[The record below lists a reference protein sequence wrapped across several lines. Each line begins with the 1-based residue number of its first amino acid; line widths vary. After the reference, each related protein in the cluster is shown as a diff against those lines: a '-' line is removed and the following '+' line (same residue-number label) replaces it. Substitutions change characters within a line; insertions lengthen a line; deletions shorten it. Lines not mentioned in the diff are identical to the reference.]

1 MNTPDGGIVD
11 FRAVRKALRQAS
23 VIIVIAAA
31 LGIGTNALR
40 TGCIPLVQDWSPE
53 ALMRD
58 DHGNRMDI
66 PLEEA
71 VRLFHGRGAVFL
83 DARSREEYLSGHIR
97 DSRSLPLHDVDL
109 CLEEAIG
116 DVSPGTPI
124 ITYCDGEAC
133 TLSRD
138 LAEILKEFG
147 FEDVRVLVNGWT
159 LWLESGL
166 PVERGLQ
173 PD

>member
-1 MNTPDGGIVD
+1 MNMPAADIID
-11 FRAVRKALRQAS
+11 FRAVRKALWQAS

-40 TGCIPLVQDWSPE
+40 VGGIPLVQDRPPE
-53 ALMRD
+53 ELMRD
-58 DHGNRMDI
+58 DQSNRTDI
-66 PLEEA
+66 SLEDA
-71 VRLFHGRGAVFL
+71 ARLFHGRGALFL
-83 DARSREEYLSGHIR
+83 DARSRDEYSRGHIR
-97 DSRSLPLHDVDL
+97 GSRSLPLHDVDL
-109 CLEEAIG
+109 YLEEATG